1 MDNIV
6 SHYFHL
12 RRLGMVPADAWGY
25 ACAIAN
31 SDEEHFA

>member
-12 RRLGMVPADAWGY
+12 RRQGMKPADAWSY
-25 ACAIAN
+25 ACSIN
-31 SDEEHFA
+31 DIDLEF